1 MPTVTI
7 EDAQAKLPQL
17 IEELGLGEEII
28 ITRNSQPVAKL
39 VSQPP
44 PQPIFGRG
52 KGKVLIVAEDEEHLK
67 DFEDYMP

>member
-1 MPTVTI
+1 VTI
-7 EDAQAKLPQL
+7 EEAQAKLAEL
-17 IEELGLGEEII
+17 IEQLSLGKEII

-39 VSQPP
+39 VSQAAPS
-44 PQPIFGRG
+44 PQPVFGRG